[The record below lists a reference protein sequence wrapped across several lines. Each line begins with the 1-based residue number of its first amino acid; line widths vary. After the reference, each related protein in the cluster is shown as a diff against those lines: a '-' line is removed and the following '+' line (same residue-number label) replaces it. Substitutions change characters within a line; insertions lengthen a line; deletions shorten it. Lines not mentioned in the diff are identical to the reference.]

1 MSFMDYD
8 ILEEVEKYKHNYQT
22 QTKSSISMMSVLFK
36 SSHKLNCATKVTE
49 TFDIMKLIQKT
60 IYIIPSTNKIFV
72 DYLVY
77 KLYANPSVYHSIVDY
92 TISLFSQCI
101 SLYGNFECH
110 IHLKSFT
117 ITSAH
122 RYREMIELFCNK
134 CLSIQNPNYSTMLS
148 AMYIYNSPSMMEM
161 ISNTFSYLINPNV
174 KNKITIFNKSD
185 SEIKLKELFSIH
197 TIVSSVSTIYNEGEQ
212 ELQELYN

>member
-1 MSFMDYD
+1 MDYD
-8 ILEEVEKYKHNYQT
+8 ILEEVEKYKQT
-22 QTKSSISMMSVLFK
+22 QTMPSISMIPVLFK

-49 TFDIMKLIQKT
+49 TFDIMELIQKT

-122 RYREMIELFCNK
+122 RYR
-134 CLSIQNPNYSTMLS
+134 
-148 AMYIYNSPSMMEM
+148 
-161 ISNTFSYLINPNV
+161 
-174 KNKITIFNKSD
+174 
-185 SEIKLKELFSIH
+185 
-197 TIVSSVSTIYNEGEQ
+197 
-212 ELQELYN
+212 